1 MLAEEMSL
9 IPLASTD
16 EMKMLTQE
24 TTNPTN
30 RAASVSPLPTDA
42 DRMMMVAWWAMERR
56 LLRRH

>member
-1 MLAEEMSL
+1 MLAEGMSL

-24 TTNPTN
+24 TTN
-30 RAASVSPLPTDA
+30 RAASVSPLPTDT